1 MMRSILFKI
10 FFYFGLA
17 FICIVFIPSLF
28 LPKKIASFGGKL
40 SGYWTVIC
48 IKVFLST
55 KIEIKG
61 KENLDHNKKFFVAC
75 THQSAFE
82 TFYLQT
88 FLRSPYFIIKKELIN
103 IPIFGFFLKKI
114 GCISIERN
122 KFKKENINFMEEVS
136 NKIKKSSHPLIIF
149 PQGSRFST
157 LDRPNFK
164 KGVSRIY
171 SLNISCLPI
180 VMNSGE
186 IWPKQGELLTN
197 RTLKISILNEIKPGM
212 DEDKFLEFLQSKMYD
227 ELNNIS

>member
-61 KENLDHNKKFFVAC
+61 RENLDHNKKFFVAC

-212 DEDKFLEFLQSKMYD
+212 DEDKFLEFLQTKMYD

>member
-212 DEDKFLEFLQSKMYD
+212 DEDKFLEFLQTKMYD

>member
-61 KENLDHNKKFFVAC
+61 RENLDHDKKFFVAC

-212 DEDKFLEFLQSKMYD
+212 DEDKFLEFLQTKMYD

>member
-1 MMRSILFKI
+1 MYRIYSVSF
-10 FFYFGLA
+10 LA
-17 FICIVFIPSLF
+17 
-28 LPKKIASFGGKL
+28 KKIASFGGKL

-61 KENLDHNKKFFVAC
+61 RENLDHNKKFFVAC

-136 NKIKKSSHPLIIF
+136 DKIKKSSHPLIIF

-212 DEDKFLEFLQSKMYD
+212 DEDKFLEFLQTKMYD

>member
-61 KENLDHNKKFFVAC
+61 RENLDHNKKFFVAC

>member
-61 KENLDHNKKFFVAC
+61 RENLDHNKKFFVAC

-157 LDRPNFK
+157 LDRPILK
-164 KGVSRIY
+164 KVY
-171 SLNISCLPI
+171 QEYT
-180 VMNSGE
+180 V
-186 IWPKQGELLTN
+186 
-197 RTLKISILNEIKPGM
+197 
-212 DEDKFLEFLQSKMYD
+212 
-227 ELNNIS
+227 

>member
-61 KENLDHNKKFFVAC
+61 RENLDHNKKFFVAC

-136 NKIKKSSHPLIIF
+136 DKIKKSSHPLIIF

-212 DEDKFLEFLQSKMYD
+212 DEDKFLEFLQTKMYD

>member
-61 KENLDHNKKFFVAC
+61 KENLDHKKKFFVAC

-103 IPIFGFFLKKI
+103 IPIFGFFLKRI